1 MDTVPSSRF
10 HAGRASHRIPEM
22 GKTLVWAGALIGCA
36 MSLSAAP
43 VAREAIDY
51 AGFYAKG
58 MTFAAFLDAATSHE
72 EDWRK
77 GYSDAA
83 VSADVVSRLRALPA
97 RRQLLVVADDY
108 CSDST
113 ATVPYV
119 ARLVDAAPD
128 RLALRMVNSRTGRPI
143 MEAHR
148 TSDGRAA
155 TPTVVVLSGQG
166 SLIGAWSERPSVLQ
180 AWVLEHK
187 PTLPE
192 AEFRERKAK
201 WYADD
206 AGQSAVA
213 EILAL
218 IER

>member
-1 MDTVPSSRF
+1 M
-10 HAGRASHRIPEM
+10 
-22 GKTLVWAGALIGCA
+22 
-36 MSLSAAP
+36 
-43 VAREAIDY
+43 
-51 AGFYAKG
+51 
-58 MTFAAFLDAATSHE
+58 
-72 EDWRK
+72 
-77 GYSDAA
+77 
-83 VSADVVSRLRALPA
+83 
-97 RRQLLVVADDY
+97 
-108 CSDST
+108 
-113 ATVPYV
+113 PYV

-128 RLALRMVNSRTGRPI
+128 RLALRVINSGTGRPI

-155 TPTVVVLSGQG
+155 TPTVVVLAGDG
-166 SLIGAWSERPSVLQ
+166 TLIGAWSERPSVLQ

-187 PTLPE
+187 PTLTQS
-192 AEFRERKAK
+192 EFRDRKAK

>member
-1 MDTVPSSRF
+1 
-10 HAGRASHRIPEM
+10 M

-36 MSLSAAP
+36 ISLAAAP

-51 AGFYAKG
+51 AGYYAKG
-58 MTFAAFLDAATSHE
+58 MTFAAFLDAARSHPDE
-72 EDWRK
+72 WRK
-77 GYSDAA
+77 RYSDAA
-83 VSADVVSRLRALPA
+83 VTADTVSRLRALPA
-97 RRQLLVVADDY
+97 RRQLLVVADDN

-155 TPTVVVLSGQG
+155 TPTVVVLSGEG
-166 SLIGAWSERPSVLQ
+166 TLIAAWSERPSVLQ

-187 PTLPE
+187 PTLTQ

>member
-1 MDTVPSSRF
+1 V
-10 HAGRASHRIPEM
+10 
-22 GKTLVWAGALIGCA
+22 
-36 MSLSAAP
+36 
-43 VAREAIDY
+43 
-51 AGFYAKG
+51 
-58 MTFAAFLDAATSHE
+58 TFAAFLDAATSHPD
-72 EDWRK
+72 DWRK
-77 GYSDAA
+77 GYSNAA
-83 VSADVVSRLRALPA
+83 ITADTVSRLRALPA

-128 RLALRMVNSRTGRPI
+128 RLALRVINSRTGRPI

-155 TPTVVVLSGQG
+155 TPTVVVLSGDG
-166 SLIGAWSERPSVLQ
+166 TLIGAWSERPSALQ

-187 PTLPE
+187 PTLTDT
-192 AEFRERKAK
+192 EFRDRKAK
-201 WYADD
+201 WYAAD

-213 EILAL
+213 EILAV

>member
-1 MDTVPSSRF
+1 MLESPQMSQTCVGAAVLLCCAIGLSSR
-10 HAGRASHRIPEM
+10 P
-22 GKTLVWAGALIGCA
+22 L
-36 MSLSAAP
+36 
-43 VAREAIDY
+43 AREAIDY
-51 AGFYAKG
+51 SEYYAKG
-58 MTFAAFLDAATSHE
+58 VTFAAFLDSATSDGDE
-72 EDWRK
+72 WRK
-77 GYSDAA
+77 RYSNSA
-83 VSADVVSRLRALPA
+83 VSADTVSRLRALPA
-97 RRQLLVVADDY
+97 RRLLLVVAEES

-128 RLALRMVNSRTGRPI
+128 RIELRLVNSRTGRPI

-155 TPTVVVLSGQG
+155 TPTVVVLAGDG
-166 SLIGAWSERPSVLQ
+166 RLIGAWSERPSVLQ
-180 AWVLEHK
+180 GWVREHK
-187 PTLPE
+187 PSLTQN
-192 AEFRERKAK
+192 EFQERKAK

>member
-1 MDTVPSSRF
+1 MGRTFACAALLCCTIGLSSR
-10 HAGRASHRIPEM
+10 
-22 GKTLVWAGALIGCA
+22 
-36 MSLSAAP
+36 SLT
-43 VAREAIDY
+43 RGAIDY
-51 AGFYAKG
+51 SAYYAKG
-58 MTFAAFLDAATSHE
+58 VTFAAFLDAAQSNPDE
-72 EDWRK
+72 WRK
-77 GYSDAA
+77 RYSNAA
-83 VSADVVSRLRALPA
+83 VTADTVSRLRALPA
-97 RRQLLVVADDY
+97 RRLLLVVADDFSTPPRTRRAAGTPA

-113 ATVPYV
+113 ETVPYV

-128 RLALRMVNSRTGRPI
+128 RIEMRVLNSRTGRPI

-155 TPTVVVLSGQG
+155 TPTVVVLTADGN
-166 SLIGAWSERPSVLQ
+166 LIGAWSERPSALQ

-187 PTLPE
+187 PTLTRTE
-192 AEFRERKAK
+192 LHDRRAK

-206 AGQSAVA
+206 SGKSAVA